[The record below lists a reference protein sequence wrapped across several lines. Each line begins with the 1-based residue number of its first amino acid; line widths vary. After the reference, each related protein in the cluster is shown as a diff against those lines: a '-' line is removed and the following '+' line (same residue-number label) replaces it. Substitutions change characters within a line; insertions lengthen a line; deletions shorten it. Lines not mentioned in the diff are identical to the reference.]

1 MQEIIEFRMIETD
14 AQKYLPDDVGVPI
27 GKSNFVRKVVIDTND
42 PLMTEIG
49 KIDRKRRA
57 EGDIFFTS
65 WEIRRKYSDLEL
77 ANAALLKLVVKKV
90 FEPSGEEC
98 GTKYDDKSACPECG
112 SGAKQITPL
121 FLNGRRLPKKVDFA
135 KTIADE
141 VIVSR
146 RVVDVFQSS
155 GATGAKFES
164 VSLANAIGEKSDDWY
179 QPIVQAAP
187 VEMHSNT
194 RFGSNPF
201 DNEQYGRCPR
211 ADLLGLN
218 ILSEVWVQEHSFDQ
232 SDIVCTRQFNGVR
245 RGLLRPER
253 SLLISNRLWRL
264 FQRHGISGHEVEV
277 VHFV

>member
-1 MQEIIEFRMIETD
+1 MQQIIEFRIIETD
-14 AQKYLPDDVGVPI
+14 AQKYLPDDIGVPI
-27 GKSNFVRKVVIDTND
+27 GKSNFVRKVVIDTNA

-49 KIDRKRRA
+49 EIDRKRRA

-90 FEPSGEEC
+90 FELAGEEC

-135 KTIADE
+135 KTLADE

-146 RVVDVFQSS
+146 RVVELFQSS
-155 GATGAKFES
+155 GATGAIFES
-164 VSLANAIGEKSDDWY
+164 VRLMNESGKKSENWY
-179 QPIVQAAP
+179 QPILQSLP
-187 VEMHSNT
+187 VEVHPNT
-194 RFGSNPF
+194 RFGNNPF
-201 DNEQYGRCPR
+201 DNEQYGLCPR
-211 ADLLGLN
+211 ADLLGIN
-218 ILSEVWVQEHSFDQ
+218 ILSEVWVYKNSYHVN
-232 SDIVCTRQFNGVR
+232 DIVCTRQFNGVR

-253 SLLISNRLWRL
+253 SLLISNKLWSL
-264 FQRHGISGHEVEV
+264 FQLHGISGYEVEV
-277 VHFV
+277 VHLA